1 MPISRTLPALTDT
14 HVRIAVQV
22 ALVVWFLN
30 GLLTPPPGA
39 PALACALAGL
49 ALTLLGV
56 GLIGGRPRTGAWLLG
71 AALAA
76 ACATGLLAPATP
88 WVVLVFAVCGFAAA
102 RLTAV
107 PACVLL
113 GAGAAAAAVVTLAR
127 QRDPVELWNVVGLC
141 GMFAYVRAGRSRRA
155 AAESERQRALLADRA
170 HVAREVH
177 DILAHSLSAQ
187 LIHLESARLTL
198 EAGRYEEAGVLVERA
213 RTLAKGGLEETRRAV
228 AVLRGDAPAPREA
241 LAALAEEYRR
251 TTGAACSLS
260 LGDGPCPLPPEAAL
274 AVVRTAQEALTNA
287 RKHAAGA
294 DVEITLS
301 CGGGRYALCVTDSGG
316 TGPAPHATTG
326 GGYGLAGMAERAGLL
341 GATLDAGPHGPGFRV
356 RLEGPLVEGPL
367 AP

>member
-1 MPISRTLPALTDT
+1 MPMPRTLPTLTNT
-14 HVRIAVQV
+14 HVRVAVQV
-22 ALVVWFLN
+22 ALLVWFLH

-39 PALACALAGL
+39 AALVCGLAGL
-49 ALTLLGV
+49 GMTLLAV
-56 GLIGGRPRTGAWLLG
+56 AVVEDRPRTGAWLFA

-76 ACATGLLAPATP
+76 ACTTGLLAPATP

-102 RLTAV
+102 RLGVV
-107 PACVLL
+107 PATVLL
-113 GAGAAAAAVVTLAR
+113 GAGAAAAAAVTLLR
-127 QRDPVELWNVVGLC
+127 GRDPVELWNVVGLC
-141 GMFAYVRAGRSRRA
+141 GMFAYVRAGRARRA
-155 AAESERQRALLADRA
+155 AAESERQRALLAERA

-213 RTLAKGGLEETRRAV
+213 RALAKGGLEETRRAV
-228 AVLRGDAPAPREA
+228 AVLRGDAPAPEEA

-251 TTGAACSLS
+251 TTGAACALTVAA
-260 LGDGPCPLPPEAAL
+260 GPHPLPPEAAL

-294 DVEITLS
+294 DVEITLRRP
-301 CGGGRYALCVTDSGG
+301 GARYELCVTDSGG
-316 TGPAPHATTG
+316 TGPAPHAASG
-326 GGYGLAGMAERAGLL
+326 GGYGLVGMAERAELI
-341 GATLDAGPHGPGFRV
+341 GAALDAGPYGTGFRV
-356 RLEGPLVEGPL
+356 RLEGPL